1 MERRSFMKLASWGA
15 LAQMAGVSPLRSMA
29 ALAQNS
35 TSTDYKAIVC
45 LFLRGG
51 NDSNNML
58 VPLTGAQYT
67 AYSQA
72 RGSNAV
78 GQSQL
83 LPLANSNLG
92 LNPAFSNLQQ
102 AYRSG
107 NAAMIAN
114 VGPLV
119 QPTTTAQYLAASVQL
134 PQQLMAHD
142 DQQEVWEAGGYQ
154 PGVLSSWTGLSSDLL
169 SPVYNSANLPM
180 VTVLGGGAS
189 NFGRGQTSAPFTAGY
204 DAQQANLWCSQG
216 LACYARATAAQQL
229 LSFNNGV
236 NLIQA
241 DQQIYSS
248 GYKYNTFYNGVL
260 SSAQPFRTSFNGS
273 NPLSGAL
280 YTVATMM
287 QLRSQIGARRQIF
300 LINADGFD
308 THAAQSGAQPQLY
321 SMIDQAVSTFI
332 QVTQELGIYNDVTL
346 FTASDFSRTLQMNS
360 AGGSD
365 HAWGGHHFV
374 VGGAVKGGNVYGSM
388 PNLQIGGPNDIDGS
402 GRFVPT
408 TALSQYMATMA
419 SWFGV
424 PGSSLGSIFPGLSNF
439 QNPNVGFI

>member
-15 LAQMAGVSPLRSMA
+15 LAQLAGVSPLRSMA
-29 ALAQNS
+29 QLAQN
-35 TSTDYKAIVC
+35 TSANDYKAIVC

-72 RGSNAV
+72 RASNAV
-78 GQSQL
+78 AQSQL
-83 LPLANSNLG
+83 LPLMNSALG

-102 AYRSG
+102 AYNSG

-119 QPTTTAQYLAASVQL
+119 QPTTTAQYQSASVQL

-154 PGVLSSWTGLSSDLL
+154 PGVASSWSGLASDLL
-169 SPVYNSANLPM
+169 TPSYNSSNLPM

-189 NFGRGQTSAPFTAGY
+189 NFGHGQTSAPFTAGPS
-204 DAQQANLWCSQG
+204 AQPAVYWCAQG
-216 LACYARATAAQQL
+216 LACYPRASAAQQL
-229 LSFNNGV
+229 ITFNNGA
-236 NLIQA
+236 NLLQA
-241 DQQIYSS
+241 DEQIYSTS
-248 GYKYNTFYNGVL
+248 YKYNEFYNGVL
-260 SSAQPFRTSFNGS
+260 GSAQPFRTSFNAA
-273 NPLSGAL
+273 NPLSSAL
-280 YTVATMM
+280 DTVATMM

-321 SMIDQAVSTFI
+321 AMIDQAVSMFI

-374 VGGAVKGGNVYGSM
+374 VGGAVKGGKIYGSM

-402 GRFVPT
+402 GRYVPT
-408 TALSQYMATMA
+408 TALSQYMATLA

-424 PGSSLGSIFPGLSNF
+424 PSSALGSIFPGLGNF
-439 QNPNVGFI
+439 SNPNIGFI

>member
-1 MERRSFMKLASWGA
+1 MKLASWGA

-29 ALAQNS
+29 ALAQNA
-35 TSTDYKAIVC
+35 TSADYKAIVC

-58 VPLTGAQYT
+58 VPLTGSQYT

-78 GQSQL
+78 SQSQL
-83 LPLANSNLG
+83 LPLQNSNLG

-154 PGVLSSWTGLSSDLL
+154 SGVLSSWSGLTSDLL
-169 SPVYNSANLPM
+169 SPAYNSANLPM
-180 VTVLGGGAS
+180 VTVLGGGSS

-204 DAQQANLWCSQG
+204 AAQPANLWCAEG
-216 LACYARATAAQQL
+216 LACYPRAAAAQQL

-236 NLIQA
+236 NLLQA
-241 DQQIYSS
+241 DQQIYNA
-248 GYKYNTFYNGVL
+248 GYKYNSFYNGVL
-260 SSAQPFRTSFNGS
+260 SSAQPFRTPFNAA

-287 QLRSQIGARRQIF
+287 QLRNQIGARRQIF
-300 LINADGFD
+300 LINAGGFD
-308 THAAQSGAQPQLY
+308 THAAQSSAQPQLY
-321 SMIDQAVSTFI
+321 AMIDQAVSTFI
-332 QVTQELGIYNDVTL
+332 QVTQELGIYSDVTL

-374 VGGAVKGGNVYGSM
+374 VGGAVKGGQVYGSM

-408 TALSQYMATMA
+408 TALSQYMATLA

-424 PGSSLGSIFPGLSNF
+424 PSSSLGSIFPGLSNF
-439 QNPNVGFI
+439 QNTNVGFI